1 MLVVGVEFTGAIAR
15 GRGQEEGR
23 RGRTEEEICE
33 ERKTRLSRARPT
45 SDVHDFEESKMA
57 GGGEKGI
64 KKKELG
70 KDFKLVYND
79 VEMRTIID

>member
-1 MLVVGVEFTGAIAR
+1 MLVVGVVYGRDRARERPR
-15 GRGQEEGR
+15 GRR

-33 ERKTRLSRARPT
+33 GRKTRLSRARPT
-45 SDVHDFEESKMA
+45 PDVDDFEESKM
-57 GGGEKGI
+57 GGGGKGI

>member
-1 MLVVGVEFTGAIAR
+1 MLVVGAVYGRDRAR
-15 GRGQEEGR
+15 ERP

-33 ERKTRLSRARPT
+33 ERKTRLSHARPT
-45 SDVHDFEESKMA
+45 PDMHDFEENKM
-57 GGGEKGI
+57 GGKGI

>member
-1 MLVVGVEFTGAIAR
+1 MLVVGVVCGRDRARERPR
-15 GRGQEEGR
+15 GRR

-45 SDVHDFEESKMA
+45 SDVHDFEESKM
-57 GGGEKGI
+57 GGKGI